1 MDVNA
6 TLARIREL
14 SSPLAV
20 LDADE
25 AAELAELIH
34 ALDEWI
40 STGGFL
46 PAAWQRGHATA
57 RTDFTRG
64 AVAYTR
70 GARRTDA
77 PR

>member
-25 AAELAELIH
+25 ATELAELIS
-34 ALDEWI
+34 ALDEWM
-40 STGGFL
+40 STGGFP
-46 PAAWQRGHATA
+46 PAAWQRGAA
-57 RTDFTRG
+57 SEKTDFTRG
-64 AVAYTR
+64 GITYMR
-70 GARRTDA
+70 HA